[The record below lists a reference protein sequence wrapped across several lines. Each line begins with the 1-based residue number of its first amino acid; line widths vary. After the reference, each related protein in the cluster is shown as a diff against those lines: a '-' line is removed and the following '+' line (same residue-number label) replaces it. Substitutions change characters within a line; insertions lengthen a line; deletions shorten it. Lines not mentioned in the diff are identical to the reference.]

1 MNMKRYLYLLAAAA
15 LALLA
20 GCTKKSLPS
29 ITLSSDKEEVSVAAY
44 NNSIAFTLKWD
55 QTGGNAPVTQTVVQ
69 FCTDKEFVSPYVL
82 RSSGT
87 SFVVTYKDLK
97 KIQDNFGV
105 LDDYELI
112 IRLLV
117 EGEEVPSVYS
127 NKIRVKIDL

>member
-1 MNMKRYLYLLAAAA
+1 MKRYLYLLAAAA
-15 LALLA
+15 LVLLA

-29 ITLSSDKEEVSVAAY
+29 ITLSSDKEQVSVTAY

-55 QTGGNAPVTQTVVQ
+55 QTGGNSPVTQTFVQ

>member
-15 LALLA
+15 LVLLA

-29 ITLSSDKEEVSVAAY
+29 ITLSSDKEQVSVTTY
-44 NNSIAFTLKWD
+44 NNSIAFTLEWV
-55 QTGGNAPVTQTVVQ
+55 QTGGNAPVTQTFVQ

>member
-15 LALLA
+15 LVLLA

-29 ITLSSDKEEVSVAAY
+29 ITLSSDKEQVSVTAY

-55 QTGGNAPVTQTVVQ
+55 QTGGNAPVTQTFVQ

-87 SFVVTYKDLK
+87 SFVVTFKDLK